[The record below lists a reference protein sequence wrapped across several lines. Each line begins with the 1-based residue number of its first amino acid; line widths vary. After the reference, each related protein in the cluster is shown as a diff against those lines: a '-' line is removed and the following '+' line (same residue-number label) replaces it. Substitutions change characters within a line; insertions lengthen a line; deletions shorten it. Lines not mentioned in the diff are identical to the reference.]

1 MRRSLLPLL
10 LVTAATAYR
19 LPPLR
24 VSAAAREALL
34 RMEQGSE
41 EDTITP
47 ERRKFE
53 AGRGN
58 LFFTSPTPRT
68 GEQGLDP
75 VLSKED
81 MQMSEGLGWGQW
93 ALILLGLLTGLYL
106 LTALV
111 VL

>member
-1 MRRSLLPLL
+1 MQRSLLPLL

-47 ERRKFE
+47 ERRNFE

-93 ALILLGLLTGLYL
+93 ALVLLGVLTGLYL